1 MSKFRRE
8 ARMARIALVTGGS
21 GFVGGHLSERLV
33 DNGWTVRVLD
43 LRRPAL
49 ERPVDW
55 IDADVRDKE
64 AMTRAAAGVEVIFHL
79 GAVVGVDRAIQD
91 PVESI
96 DVTVTGTLCALEAAA
111 ARGASLVHLSSSEV
125 LGMNTDL
132 PWTEESNRVLGS
144 ALTDRWSYG
153 SAKAAAEHLV
163 LAGAPL
169 RSVAATVI
177 RPFNV
182 YGPRQER
189 RFVVPLMLDAA
200 LSGSAVRVHGDGTQT
215 RSFTYVDD
223 VVSGI
228 VAAGNK
234 PGVGP
239 LFHLGSTD
247 EVSIMSL
254 AKLIVDK
261 SASSSPVC
269 LEDPSVTWGER
280 FEDIGRRLPD
290 ASQAQSL
297 LGWTATTSLERGL
310 DRTIEWA
317 RSTGW

>member
-1 MSKFRRE
+1 
-8 ARMARIALVTGGS
+8 MARIALVTGGS

-33 DNGWTVRVLD
+33 DDGWTVRVLD
-43 LRRPAL
+43 LRPPEL
-49 ERPVDW
+49 DRPVEW
-55 IDADVRDKE
+55 IEADVRNKRDM
-64 AMTRAAAGVEVIFHL
+64 AVAAEGAEVIFHL
-79 GAVVGVDRAIQD
+79 GAVVGVERAIQD
-91 PVESI
+91 PVEAI
-96 DVTVTGTLCALEAAA
+96 DVTVSGTLSALDAATTTGA
-111 ARGASLVHLSSSEV
+111 ALVHLSSSEV
-125 LGMNTDL
+125 LGMNPEL
-132 PWTEESNRVLGS
+132 PWGEESNRVLGS

-163 LAGAPL
+163 LAGAPG

-189 RFVVPLMLDAA
+189 RFVVPLMLAAA
-200 LSGSAVRVHGDGTQT
+200 LNNAPVRVHGDGTQT

-223 VVSGI
+223 VVEGI

-239 LFHLGSTD
+239 LFQIGSSD

-254 AKLIVDK
+254 AKLIVERTE
-261 SASSSPVC
+261 SRSSVC
-269 LEDPSVTWGER
+269 LEEPSATWGDG
-280 FEDIGRRLPD
+280 FEDIDRRLPD
-290 ASQAQSL
+290 TSQAQSL
-297 LGWTATTSLERGL
+297 LGWAATTSLESGL

-317 RSTGW
+317 RSSGW